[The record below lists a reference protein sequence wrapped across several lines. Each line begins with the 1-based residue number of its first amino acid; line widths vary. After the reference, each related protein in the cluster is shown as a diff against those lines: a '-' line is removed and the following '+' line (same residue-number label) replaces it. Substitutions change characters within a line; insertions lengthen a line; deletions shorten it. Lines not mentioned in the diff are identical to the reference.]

1 MRYVLFAI
9 RAYWVVLF
17 VWAIGR
23 LFGLLAGAFGS
34 ALNIAAYPIWRPLE
48 FLPFGYMLGPMFTVL
63 FLWLA
68 DQWVLNRIEKG
79 AKAKESSNMQELV
92 AD

>member
-9 RAYWVVLF
+9 RVYWVVLL

-23 LFGLLAGAFGS
+23 LFGLFAGAFGS
-34 ALNIAAYPIWRPLE
+34 ALEFAAYPIWRPLE
-48 FLPFGYMLGPMFTVL
+48 FLPFGYMLGPMFMVL

-68 DQWVLNRIEKG
+68 DQWVVNRIEKG
-79 AKAKESSNMQELV
+79 AKTKESSSTPELV